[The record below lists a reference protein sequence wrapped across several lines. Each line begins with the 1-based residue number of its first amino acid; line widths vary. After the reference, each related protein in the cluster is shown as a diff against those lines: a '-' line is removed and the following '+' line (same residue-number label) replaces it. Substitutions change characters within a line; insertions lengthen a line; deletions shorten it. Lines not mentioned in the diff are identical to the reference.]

1 VVVGLVTIKRISV
14 VSVVGVG
21 VRGCRRRGAGL
32 AGIGWVA
39 ASGRGLGATTE
50 RGWIVAGEGYGVHLG
65 GDRALDDARA
75 LGYPL
80 DARADASW
88 PGLEGS
94 AQLRL
99 RPEVVGDLAGELGRR
114 AESASGLADRLARA
128 TAGVRFGPSSWHEAN
143 NLAEASRQVREAVQG
158 YVTGLLHNLSEAG
171 RLMAESN
178 TNYADAEQ
186 ANSQAVQAAGAGLG
200 DGSGDGSGEGAAG
213 GGRGGVGGD
222 SSGSAP
228 TPVW

>member
-1 VVVGLVTIKRISV
+1 
-14 VSVVGVG
+14 
-21 VRGCRRRGAGL
+21 
-32 AGIGWVA
+32 VA
-39 ASGRGLGATTE
+39 ASGRGLGAATE
-50 RGWIVAGEGYGVHLG
+50 QGWIVAWGGYGVHLG
-65 GDRALDDARA
+65 GDRDLDDARA
-75 LGYPL
+75 LDYPL
-80 DARADASW
+80 DARVDASW

-94 AQLRL
+94 AGLRL

-114 AESASGLADRLARA
+114 AESASGLADRLAGA

-178 TNYADAEQ
+178 ANYADAEQ
-186 ANSQAVQAAGAGLG
+186 ASSQAVQAAGSGLG
-200 DGSGDGSGEGAAG
+200 DGPGDGSGEGAGAAG